1 MEVGVCYIC
10 FTNLTKPN
18 DQVILG
24 KLTDEPE
31 QSSPSLD
38 ITFLQKHSNLSFL
51 YTGLSNCSPSF
62 LHHNQSQHAFLSMSI
77 AILIA
82 YNTCPV
88 SNFHQ
93 GYFNLIQVITP
104 IDISRLLHTGA
115 AFQVRRLFSSDVA
128 SVQNC
133 QWFDIPLTLV
143 HINTVN

>member
-1 MEVGVCYIC
+1 
-10 FTNLTKPN
+10 
-18 DQVILG
+18 
-24 KLTDEPE
+24 
-31 QSSPSLD
+31 
-38 ITFLQKHSNLSFL
+38 
-51 YTGLSNCSPSF
+51 
-62 LHHNQSQHAFLSMSI
+62 MSI

-128 SVQNC
+128 SAQNC

-143 HINTVN
+143 HMSMVKYITECNWDRQIIAAYVAHLEWS